1 MANRWGKMKTVTDF
15 IFLGSK
21 ITVDGDCSH
30 EIKRL
35 LLLGRN
41 AMTKLDSLLKSKDIT
56 LPTKVHLVK
65 AVVFPVVMYG
75 CEKAEDWRIGA
86 FEMWCWRRLLRV
98 PWTARRLSQSILK
111 EINSEYSLEG
121 LRLELKLQ
129 YLELELK
136 LRYLELELKLQYLA
150 TWYEE
155 LTHWKRSQSW
165 ERLRAGGE
173 GSGRGWD
180 GWMVSLTQCTWVWAN
195 SGRWWGA
202 GKPRAL
208 QSMGL
213 QRVRHDSRDSITRAT
228 TSRVKAIEDVQS
240 LGHLFPDERDLSA
253 PGTSSDPLSPHAGK
267 ALPTCLAGYQTWN
280 T

>member
-21 ITVDGDCSH
+21 ITVDGDCNH
-30 EIKRL
+30 EIKRC
-35 LLLGRN
+35 LLLGRKV
-41 AMTKLDSLLKSKDIT
+41 MTDLDSVLKRRNIT
-56 LPTKVHLVK
+56 LPTKFCIVK

-75 CEKAEDWRIGA
+75 CEKAEHWRIGA

-129 YLELELK
+129 F
-136 LRYLELELKLQYLA
+136 LA

-155 LTHWKRSQSW
+155 LTHWKRSQCW

-202 GKPRAL
+202 GKPRVL

-213 QRVRHDSRDSITRAT
+213 QRVSHLGISFQMREISVLQEHPQIPSLPMLGKPCPPALQVIRPEIP
-228 TSRVKAIEDVQS
+228 KVQS
-240 LGHLFPDERDLSA
+240 AGSKVLSNWQN
-253 PGTSSDPLSPHAGK
+253 LEII
-267 ALPTCLAGYQTWN
+267 L
-280 T
+280 